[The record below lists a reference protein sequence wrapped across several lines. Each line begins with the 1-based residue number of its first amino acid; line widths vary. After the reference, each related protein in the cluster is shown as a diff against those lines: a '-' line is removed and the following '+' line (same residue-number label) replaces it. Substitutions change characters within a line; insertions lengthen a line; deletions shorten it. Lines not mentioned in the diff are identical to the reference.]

1 VSFFLVRTIQEVVFR
16 VQHINTLMDKIE
28 AIYKIVSIIFDR
40 DKNLVQGRSR
50 KLITKKWKTYMKKK
64 LQEKSIDNCKVCVLV
79 IATADDGKLKIVG
92 MKKWVG
98 EKVC

>member
-1 VSFFLVRTIQEVVFR
+1 
-16 VQHINTLMDKIE
+16 MDKIE
-28 AIYKIVSIIFDR
+28 AIYKIVSTIFDR
-40 DKNLVQGRSR
+40 DKNLVQERSR
-50 KLITKKWKTYMKKK
+50 KLITKNGKHIWKKK
-64 LQEKSIDNCKVCVLV
+64 LQEKSIDSCKVCVLV